1 MKLFLRQVLFESH
14 EKVIYLIQKMK
25 KKNLVKKIKK
35 LMIVLNQKYQLKLIQ
50 IISIRKMIPEFIL
63 ISIKLRILVEY

>member
-1 MKLFLRQVLFESH
+1 MIKIINLLMS
-14 EKVIYLIQKMK
+14 KVINIIQKMK
-25 KKNLVKKIKK
+25 KKNLVKKIKE

-50 IISIRKMIPEFIL
+50 IISIVKIGKMIPEFIL

>member
-1 MKLFLRQVLFESH
+1 MK
-14 EKVIYLIQKMK
+14 KVIYLIKKMK

-50 IISIRKMIPEFIL
+50 IISIGKVIQ
-63 ISIKLRILVEY
+63 